1 MPRCHG
7 GRMLALT
14 RRFKNMT
21 PSLRRSLIG
30 SLFLVGS
37 ALALSCGSDGPFFRI
52 AFDLPDTLTAIPGE
66 SLPVDITVRRE
77 GDDQSAFRINLQN
90 APEGVTLAP
99 EIALP
104 EGEPS
109 VTATA
114 TYSVAQDTQARG
126 MMRALLMATNAAETF
141 AASANIFLVILPPP
155 VAQPDFSV
163 TIEPRQLDLFA
174 GQNEKVRITVTRAE
188 GFTGPVTIALESP
201 TRRISMPTVTIP
213 ADQTFVEPYI
223 DTDRGMTRVPVAAS
237 IIATSEDGRQAST
250 GTTINVR

>member
-1 MPRCHG
+1 
-7 GRMLALT
+7 
-14 RRFKNMT
+14 MT
-21 PSLRRSLIG
+21 PSLRRSLFRG
-30 SLFLVGS
+30 LFLVGS

-90 APEGVTLAP
+90 APEGVTLTP
-99 EIALP
+99 EIVLP

-126 MMRALLMATNAAETF
+126 MMRAQLMATNATETF

-188 GFTGPVTIALESP
+188 ASPAPSPSPWNRPPAASACPRSPSPRTRRSWSP
-201 TRRISMPTVTIP
+201 TSTPT
-213 ADQTFVEPYI
+213 
-223 DTDRGMTRVPVAAS
+223 AA
-237 IIATSEDGRQAST
+237 
-250 GTTINVR
+250 